1 MWTQGTL
8 VRSLLA
14 ILNDFNWVMEVQEIG
29 EGPMQIDVNIHA
41 LYTLMAIIPPSCP
54 PIFQQISS
62 AALILIGHHTLIL
75 SPRNFQSKH

>member
-8 VRSLLA
+8 VGSLLA

-54 PIFQQISS
+54 PIFQQICS